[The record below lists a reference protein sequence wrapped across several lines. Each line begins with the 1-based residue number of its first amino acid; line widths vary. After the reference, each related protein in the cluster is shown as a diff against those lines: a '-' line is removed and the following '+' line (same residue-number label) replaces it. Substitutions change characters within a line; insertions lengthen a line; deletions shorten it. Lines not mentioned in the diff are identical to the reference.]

1 MSNIFLFGCMMMLQG
16 QYEKAC
22 CCTIKAVYIK
32 AAMKEL
38 LKMKKAQEEGSENYF
53 TQEQLSAIELY
64 RVEALPLEDYMET
77 VYRHFEV
84 NVDV

>member
-1 MSNIFLFGCMMMLQG
+1 
-16 QYEKAC
+16 
-22 CCTIKAVYIK
+22 
-32 AAMKEL
+32 
-38 LKMKKAQEEGSENYF
+38 MKKAQEEGSENYF